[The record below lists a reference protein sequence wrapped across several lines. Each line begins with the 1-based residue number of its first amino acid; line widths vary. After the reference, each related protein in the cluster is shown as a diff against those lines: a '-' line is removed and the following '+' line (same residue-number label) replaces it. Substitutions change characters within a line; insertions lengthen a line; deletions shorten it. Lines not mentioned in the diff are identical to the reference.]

1 MASKTAFISER
12 YFWMCF
18 INLHQITLAD
28 PWHRTLTISY
38 ESKTIPCSSHF
49 KRVKAYCQMH
59 CDDSTGKQ

>member
-18 INLHQITLAD
+18 INLHT
-28 PWHRTLTISY
+28 T
-38 ESKTIPCSSHF
+38 PCSSHF

-59 CDDSTGKQ
+59 CEDSTGKQ

>member
-28 PWHRTLTISY
+28 PWHRTLTSPY
-38 ESKTIPCSSHF
+38 ESKTTPCSSHL

-59 CDDSTGKQ
+59 CEDSTGKQ